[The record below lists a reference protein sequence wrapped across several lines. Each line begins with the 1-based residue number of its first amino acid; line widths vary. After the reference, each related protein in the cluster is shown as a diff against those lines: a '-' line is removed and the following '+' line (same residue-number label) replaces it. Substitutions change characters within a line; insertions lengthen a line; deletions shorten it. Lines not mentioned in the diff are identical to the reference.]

1 MSFAHHILSPK
12 RKLTRDSFFSGTL
25 TIRALP
31 ETLLC
36 FPEAWTSR
44 ALPELRVEA
53 LNHNLHC
60 GSVASLELVH
70 CHSERTVTY
79 STLVIVTADSADS
92 PEMFLA

>member
-1 MSFAHHILSPK
+1 MSFAHHIPSPK
-12 RKLTRDSFFSGTL
+12 RKLTRDSFFSGAL

-70 CHSERTVTY
+70 CHSERTVLY
-79 STLVIVTADSADS
+79 
-92 PEMFLA
+92 F